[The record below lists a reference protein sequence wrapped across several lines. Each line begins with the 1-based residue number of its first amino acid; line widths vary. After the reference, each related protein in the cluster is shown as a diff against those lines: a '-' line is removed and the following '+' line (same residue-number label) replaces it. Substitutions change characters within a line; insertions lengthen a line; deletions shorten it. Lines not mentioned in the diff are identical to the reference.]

1 MDRVLTQRHH
11 PDYLKVIQIRSL
23 ITHAALFVL
32 TIIYLFLAS
41 YKGWTLYPGWISA
54 GLFAGTGFLFTSLF
68 PKLSYRWFAFDV
80 FDEELE
86 IRTGFIFIRNT
97 LVPMVRVQHVE
108 LESGP
113 LLRAFGLAEVSVVTA
128 ATTHRIVGLT
138 RENAE
143 ELKQRIGT
151 LAKVAD
157 DDE

>member
-1 MDRVLTQRHH
+1 MDRDLTQRHH
-11 PDYLKVIQIRSL
+11 PNYLKVALIRSL
-23 ITHAALFVL
+23 IIHAGLFGL
-32 TIIYLFLAS
+32 TIIYLLIAIS
-41 YKGWTLYPGWISA
+41 KGWALYPGWISA
-54 GLFAGTGFLFTSLF
+54 GLFAVTGFLYTFTF
-68 PKLSYRWFAFDV
+68 PKIRSRWFAFDV

-86 IRTGFIFIRNT
+86 IRTGFIFVRNV

-113 LLRAFGLAEVSVVTA
+113 LLRAYGLADISVVTA

-143 ELKQRIGT
+143 EIKWRIGT